1 MPLSAMIFD
10 PHSTRWPRWAGM
22 TLLTVGLWT
31 VAGCAQVSVT
41 SSTVDATAT
50 VPLVPGCPDHAQ
62 VDALVKRYASLQA
75 MPAPQVPPSPEA
87 AACGAA
93 RWVAALRPSL
103 GPVVGYKAGLTNPAV
118 QQRFG
123 IASPLRGTLLKGMLL
138 ADGATVPARFGAM
151 PFAEPDLV
159 VEVASA
165 GIHGAATPLEVLGH
179 LRSVRPFI
187 ELPDTLLEDPS
198 KINANLL
205 TFLNVGARLG
215 VLGAPIPV
223 VADAAFAERL
233 RTMTVV
239 ATDSSGQELSRA
251 PGAAILGHPLNAVLW
266 LAADLKKAG
275 ITLQP
280 GDLLSLGAFGN
291 LAVSPGQRIRV
302 RYEGL
307 PGQPS
312 VSVSFR

>member
-1 MPLSAMIFD
+1 MTFD
-10 PHSTRWPRWAGM
+10 PHSRRWPRWAG
-22 TLLTVGLWT
+22 LLLS
-31 VAGCAQVSVT
+31 AGCLWALAGCGQAPVVPST
-41 SSTVDATAT
+41 SDGRTA
-50 VPLVPGCPDHAQ
+50 VGRSAVAAVPGCPDDGQ
-62 VDALVKRYASLQA
+62 VAALVKRYASLQA
-75 MPAPQVPPSPEA
+75 IPAPPSLPSPEA
-87 AACGAA
+87 AACGAS
-93 RWVAALRPSL
+93 RFVSALRPSL

-123 IASPLRGTLLKGMLL
+123 ISSPLRGTLLKGMLL
-138 ADGATVPARFGAM
+138 ADGASVPARFGAK

-165 GIHGAATPLEVLGH
+165 DIHKATTPLEVLAQ
-179 LRSVRPFI
+179 LRSIRPFI

-198 KINANLL
+198 RINAHLL

-215 VLGAPIPV
+215 VLGDALPV
-223 VADAAFAERL
+223 VPDAATAERL
-233 RTMTVV
+233 RTMAVV
-239 ATDSSGQELSRA
+239 ATDGTGRELSRA

-291 LAVSPGQRIRV
+291 LPVEAGQLIRV

-307 PGQPS
+307 PGTPS
-312 VSVSFR
+312 VSVNFR